1 MNNQAVMDLQGL
13 TELRKI
19 KERGLLDGNFS
30 DEAFTSFYSSLNL
43 SNRNIISKGRVGKL
57 CVNTHNFEPLSFQWK
72 VDLIH
77 IKSNFDFGLPSIEQ
91 PTTR

>member
-19 KERGLLDGNFS
+19 KEGGLLDGNFS

-43 SNRNIISKGRVGKL
+43 SNNQ
-57 CVNTHNFEPLSFQWK
+57 PLNFQWK

-77 IKSNFDFGLPSIEQ
+77 IISN
-91 PTTR
+91 